1 MQLLALPR
9 PGCDLGQGFNHPVE
23 MLVLLLSA
31 LLRVTHVL
39 STEADITDARTI
51 VLVINGG

>member
-1 MQLLALPR
+1 M
-9 PGCDLGQGFNHPVE
+9 E